1 MVVDLSSRLLRQA
14 ECVGVDSEYGRVD
27 VMSDRKGRLDVF
39 EFAEQ
44 NRCLLCDDAI
54 TSGGGH
60 SPGLQRLHRWRCR
73 LILS

>member
-54 TSGGGH
+54 TLEGH
-60 SPGLQRLHRWRCR
+60 SLGL
-73 LILS
+73 